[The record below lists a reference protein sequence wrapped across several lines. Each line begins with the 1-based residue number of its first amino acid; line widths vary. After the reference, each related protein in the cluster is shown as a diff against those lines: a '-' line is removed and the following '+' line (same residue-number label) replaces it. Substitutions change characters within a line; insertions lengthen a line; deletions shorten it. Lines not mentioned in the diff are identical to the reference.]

1 MRDYHN
7 LYVQFDT
14 LLLAYCF
21 ENFQD
26 TCLKNY
32 RLGPCYFVSTPGL
45 ALEACLKKT
54 GVQIELLRDIDIILM
69 NEEGIRKRITQ
80 AIRRYASAK
89 Q

>member
-14 LLLAYCF
+14 LLLADCF
-21 ENFQD
+21 ENVRD

-32 RLGPCYFVSTPGL
+32 RLRPCYFVSTPGL
-45 ALEACLKKT
+45 ALEACLKKI